1 MDMRS
6 NKVLSSIALSAMLV
20 IMAMAAILP
29 TTQAAWYDHRDTN
42 ITISPNDL
50 LSGQTTTVTYTLDIG
65 AENGVTRLDIDTV
78 RVRYEWESSAV
89 LLSGQQFN
97 ATEFPATLTFTRSV
111 TVPASLAAGSY
122 GVNITV
128 NAFINGDETTS
139 VSASHVFTGSV
150 QVSDPLGAEVTATPI
165 NGTAPQEISF
175 DVTAS
180 GGTGPYTY
188 SWDFGD
194 GSAASTQRNPKH
206 NYTVGGN
213 YTAKVTVTDK
223 LGRSIV
229 ENAPTVAIAP
239 GVTVVITA
247 QPSAGPYPLV
257 VKFTSTVT
265 NYDGDLTYSWN
276 FGDGGTS
283 DEASP
288 THTYEE
294 PGNYSASLTV
304 TDSEDRTGVSNTL
317 TIRVTRSV
325 NPTATI
331 SASVD
336 HGYGPLAVDFMSTV
350 DGGVPPYTYL
360 WNFGD
365 GTTSTQANP
374 SHTYTDPGVYLV
386 RLTLTDSTS
395 KQSVSAELTI
405 TVLSETSMTVIISTT
420 EVTGSSPLTV
430 SFNSTILNGTEPY
443 FYRWS
448 FGDGVNSTQANPTH
462 TFDRPGTYRVT
473 LTVTDS
479 NSNVTI
485 GRTVD
490 GAESITIVVTEPQ
503 SASIPAWMWIW
514 GSTGVIIV
522 AVGAVGF
529 VMMRRKM

>member
-29 TTQAAWYDHRDTN
+29 TTQAAWYDDLN
-42 ITISPNDL
+42 VDITISPNDL
-50 LSGQTTTVTYTLDIG
+50 ISGQTTTVTYTFDI
-65 AENGVTRLDIDTV
+65 EEESGVTQLDIDWI
-78 RVRYEWESSAV
+78 RVRYGWEPSAV

-111 TVPASLAAGSY
+111 AVPTDLTAGSY
-122 GVNITV
+122 SVNITV
-128 NAFINGDETTS
+128 SAYINGDETTS
-139 VSASHVFTGSV
+139 ASHVYSETV
-150 QVSDPLGAEVTATPI
+150 HVSDPLNAEVTATPI
-165 NGTAPQEISF
+165 NGTAPQEIAF

-180 GGTGPYTY
+180 GGTSPYKY
-188 SWDFGD
+188 SWNFGD
-194 GSAASTQRNPKH
+194 GSAASIQRNPKH
-206 NYTVGGN
+206 TYTVGGN
-213 YTAKVTVTDK
+213 YTAKVTVTDN

-229 ENAPTVAIAP
+229 ANAPKVTIAP
-239 GVTVVITA
+239 GVTVNITA

-257 VKFTSTVT
+257 VKFTSSVA

-288 THTYEE
+288 THTY
-294 PGNYSASLTV
+294 PAAGNYSVSLMV
-304 TDSEDRTGVSNTL
+304 TDSEDRTGVSNSL

-325 NPTATI
+325 NPTASI

-350 DGGVPPYTYL
+350 DGGVPPYTYM

-405 TVLSETSMTVIISTT
+405 TVLSETSMQVIISTT

-430 SFNSTILNGTEPY
+430 SFNSTILNGTAPY

-462 TFDRPGTYRVT
+462 TFDRPGTYKVT

-490 GAESITIVVTEPQ
+490 GAESMTIVVTEPQ
-503 SASIPAWMWIW
+503 AASIPAWMWIW

-522 AVGAVGF
+522 AVGAIGF
-529 VMMRRKM
+529 VMMRRRM